1 MKRFAPALLGV
12 LALCAGCAGP
22 RPAGVAFGGPL
33 EGVKPS
39 DARRNPTVAEVA
51 AAYNARVAS
60 LDRVWARAEMRI
72 RAVQDDGSRFDE
84 QVSGHLQ
91 VILPRR
97 VSLTLT
103 SAVGDMYFS
112 IGSDEARYWLF
123 DLLNRPRTLLFGRHD
138 LATERKAAALGV
150 PVLPLDLLELMGVT
164 PIPAHGGEAERSDD
178 GRFLIVRAPAH
189 GGSKALWLESRAFM
203 PRRIVLFDRS
213 GLPVVSCELES
224 DVTVPVRD
232 DVAASPR
239 MATVYRVRTPRRDM
253 DLTIR
258 LNGLENRG
266 RAMRDTPFDFDRL
279 RELRPVEREI
289 DLDSLDFGA
298 EQGR

>member
-1 MKRFAPALLGV
+1 MRCVALVLLSV
-12 LALCAGCAGP
+12 LALGAGCAKS
-22 RPAGVAFGGPL
+22 RPAGVVFGGPL
-33 EGVKPS
+33 EGGQAGGVTRP
-39 DARRNPTVAEVA
+39 PTVAEVA
-51 AAYNARVAS
+51 AVYNARVVS
-60 LDRVWARAEMRI
+60 LDRIWARAEMRI

-91 VILPRR
+91 VMLPRR

-112 IGSDEARYWLF
+112 IGSDETRYWLF
-123 DLLNRPRTLLFGRHD
+123 DLLNKPRTLLFGRHD

-150 PVLPLDLLELMGVT
+150 PVLPLDLIELMGIS
-164 PIPAHGGEAERSDD
+164 PIPAHGGEAERSEA
-178 GRFLIVRAPAH
+178 GLLVVRAPAQ
-189 GGSKALWLESRAFM
+189 GGSKAVWLEPRTFM

-213 GLPVVSCELES
+213 GLAVVSCELES

-232 DVAASPR
+232 DVAANPR

-298 EQGR
+298 EQGK